1 MAQLEQIPFQSK
13 IPNRGDADRNLKL
26 QKGIVLVETTETQ
39 AALSNLPSAEVDK
52 LAEALNKLLDALNAN
67 RAHTSKTWSWHL
79 ALTFSST
86 SGGQGEAGGP
96 GKTPERSRR

>member
-13 IPNRGDADRNLKL
+13 ISNRGDADRNLQL

-39 AALSNLPSAEVDK
+39 AVLSKLPATEDGR

-67 RAHTSKTWSWHL
+67 HAHTGKTWSWHL
-79 ALTFSST
+79 ALTFTPT

-96 GKTPERSRR
+96 GRTPE

>member
-13 IPNRGDADRNLKL
+13 IPNRRDADRNLKL

-39 AALSNLPSAEVDK
+39 AALSSLPSADVDK
-52 LAEALNKLLDALNAN
+52 LADALNKLLDVLNAN

-86 SGGQGEAGGP
+86 SGGQGEVGGP
-96 GKTPERSRR
+96 GKSPEARRR

>member
-13 IPNRGDADRNLKL
+13 ISNRGDADRNLQL

-39 AALSNLPSAEVDK
+39 AVLASLPAADVDQ
-52 LAEALNKLLDALNAN
+52 LAEALNKLLEVLNAGHA
-67 RAHTSKTWSWHL
+67 RTGKTWSWHL
-79 ALTFSST
+79 ALTVSST

-96 GKTPERSRR
+96 GKTPEKNR

>member
-39 AALSNLPSAEVDK
+39 AALSGLPSAEVDK
-52 LAEALNKLLDALNAN
+52 LAEALNTLLDALNAD
-67 RAHTSKTWSWHL
+67 RARTGKTWSWHL
-79 ALTFSST
+79 ALTVTST
-86 SGGQGEAGGP
+86 TGGQGEAGGP
-96 GKTPERSRR
+96 GKTPEKSR

>member
-13 IPNRGDADRNLKL
+13 IPNRRDADRNLQL

-39 AALSNLPSAEVDK
+39 AVLASLPAADVDQLSG
-52 LAEALNKLLDALNAN
+52 ALNKLLDVLNAN
-67 RAHTSKTWSWHL
+67 RVRTGKTWSWHL
-79 ALTFSST
+79 ALTVSST

-96 GKTPERSRR
+96 GKTPEKNR

>member
-39 AALSNLPSAEVDK
+39 AALSNLPSAEVDQ
-52 LAEALNKLLDALNAN
+52 LAEALNKLLDVLNAKS
-67 RAHTSKTWSWHL
+67 AHTSKTWSWHL

-96 GKTPERSRR
+96 GKTPE